1 MKVLLIGSIGVMA
14 ETSELQR
21 KAYNQSFTEHKLDW
35 YWNVANYC
43 ELLKNPGGKSRLT
56 NYSNGG
62 LSTELIQSIHAKK
75 ETIFSDYLQ
84 NGILPRDG
92 VAECLDICRAKG
104 IRLGFITTTTQR
116 NIDILSKALSD
127 SIDFSQFEL
136 ITTKRNVTEEKPSSE
151 VYKYALTQFG
161 VPPED
166 AIAVEDTEANQE
178 AALKE
183 QILCYLCAGEY
194 AVTHHNLNA
203 VKSLKAISN
212 RL

>member
-1 MKVLLIGSIGVMA
+1 M
-14 ETSELQR
+14 
-21 KAYNQSFTEHKLDW
+21 
-35 YWNVANYC
+35 
-43 ELLKNPGGKSRLT
+43 
-56 NYSNGG
+56 
-62 LSTELIQSIHAKK
+62 
-75 ETIFSDYLQ
+75 
-84 NGILPRDG
+84 
-92 VAECLDICRAKG
+92 AECLDICRAKG
-104 IRLGFITTTTQR
+104 IRLGFITTTTDR
-116 NIDILSKALSD
+116 NIDILSRALKD

-136 ITTKRNVTEEKPSSE
+136 ITTKRNDRKEKPSSE

-161 VPPED
+161 VQPED

-183 QILCYLCAGEY
+183 QILCYLYAGEY